1 MHPHPSLQS
10 NGNNVLMYMYYHT
23 LGCPDVKTRRQT
35 HRVTQI
41 VIIKGIKALK
51 QVKSRTETHTDKKI
65 KKRTQ

>member
-1 MHPHPSLQS
+1 
-10 NGNNVLMYMYYHT
+10 MYYHT